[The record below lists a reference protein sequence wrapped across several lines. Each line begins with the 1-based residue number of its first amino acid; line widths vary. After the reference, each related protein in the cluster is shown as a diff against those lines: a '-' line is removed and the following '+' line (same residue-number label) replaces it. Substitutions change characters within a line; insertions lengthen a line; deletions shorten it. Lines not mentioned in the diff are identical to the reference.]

1 MAETSQMPD
10 GQGARGARFPAWLF
24 NGLLATFNSIGTAW
38 IFVLMLLINADVFSR
53 FLANQPIR
61 GVPEIVGLSIVAIVF
76 IQMGHTLRV
85 GRFTRS
91 DSLLAKLAEKRPG
104 AAHGLLAFHDLAGI
118 AVMAIILFS
127 SWPQFLEAVELQEY
141 VGAEGYFTAP
151 VWPVKLI
158 IVMGSV
164 LCIVQYFIMLCSDL
178 RSLASPVP
186 FTMHHESEI

>member
-1 MAETSQMPD
+1 MSETSHMP
-10 GQGARGARFPAWLF
+10 GGPGAHGARLSAWLF

-91 DSLLAKLAEKRPG
+91 DSLLSRLAAKRPG

-158 IVMGSV
+158 IVLGSV

-186 FTMHHESEI
+186 FTMHSESEI